1 MDRHR
6 LKIYDDEHLASF
18 LFSLCWLPNL
28 GLSVAVIFAVTSQ
41 ASDLRPTTRVQH
53 VASHFPFRS
62 EILYGYS
69 PTCIKRGSDNA
80 SISVSLWAVVTL
92 ASPPDYPLQQKVRR
106 EESLHSSSSHRA
118 CLKSPWPFTR
128 ATAGQRLSHVTYS
141 PRVRYIYLT
150 FHVVLFTFPFPVF
163 LADSVFSA
171 HRPACLSQPT
181 PFVQNLQSRGRE
193 A

>member
-28 GLSVAVIFAVTSQ
+28 GLSVAVIIGVTSQ

-80 SISVSLWAVVTL
+80 SIS
-92 ASPPDYPLQQKVRR
+92 QKVRR
-106 EESLHSSSSHRA
+106 EESLRPSSSHRA
-118 CLKSPWPFTR
+118 CLESPWPFTR

-141 PRVRYIYLT
+141 SRSFSQIQCSPLIVRCASLTRRPSFKTCRAKGERLREPGYRGGGGHDLRIFGSWSLTALYPCKVPRTSLR
-150 FHVVLFTFPFPVF
+150 
-163 LADSVFSA
+163 
-171 HRPACLSQPT
+171 
-181 PFVQNLQSRGRE
+181 
-193 A
+193 